1 MQICLPSN
9 HSYES
14 PTNPNPTMTRK
25 SEVQKEKEIELER
38 RERVLTVAAAMELFT
53 MGLCRARWE
62 GAAEFWFGILEVRL
76 KWCSFRLLALC
87 IPGQLFI
94 FH

>member
-1 MQICLPSN
+1 
-9 HSYES
+9 
-14 PTNPNPTMTRK
+14 MTRK

-53 MGLCRARWE
+53 MRLCRARWE

-76 KWCSFRLLALC
+76 KRCSVRILALC
-87 IPGQLFI
+87 IARSAFY
-94 FH
+94 FS